1 MSLQKQIA
9 LLRQAQRFY
18 CFKDDPL
25 SQKKYVETCNKLAQL
40 YEMERNQC

>member
-18 CFKDDPL
+18 CFKDDHL
-25 SQKKYVETCNKLAQL
+25 SQKKYADICNKLAQL
-40 YEMERNQC
+40 YEQEKNQC